1 MDEMAAE
8 VSQFNHFEDGN
19 RSGVKK
25 ELKRILET
33 IAR

>member
-1 MDEMAAE
+1 VVWSKSPV
-8 VSQFNHFEDGN
+8 VSSN